1 MIKKPILSVTTP
13 VYNGFD
19 FIVRCYNNLLLQTFK
34 DWEWVIVDDGSTDG
48 TAEAVKMI
56 SDDRIRLFSYKP
68 NKGRGYARTK
78 AISQSRGDWVV
89 IWDVDDLHFPDR
101 LEEINKAR
109 LEGYDFFCSYAVVVD
124 NDLNIKGVRGF
135 SNAANGLPGGFVHPT
150 MACRSEIARK
160 IGYKSNIRTGE
171 DAKMLWIL
179 SMKYRGLWFNDAL
192 TIYQEDREVNLQKA
206 IDCNLGHLSQLKE
219 MFRDGTIDSFKNRI
233 LLYMK
238 YLCKLLIL
246 NFMRFYPSLYLRLV
260 PLRDYGET
268 RSGWTLSEE
277 RINFVKKLKY

>member
-1 MIKKPILSVTTP
+1 MIKKSILSVTTP
-13 VYNGFD
+13 VYNGVD
-19 FIVRCYNNLLLQTFK
+19 FIARCYNNLLLQTFK

-48 TAEAVKMI
+48 TAEMVKMI
-56 SDDRIRLFSYKP
+56 SDDRISMFSYES

-78 AISQSRGDWVV
+78 AVAQSRGDWVV

-109 LEGYDFFCSYAVVVD
+109 LDGYDFFCSYAVVVD
-124 NDLNIKGVRGF
+124 NDFNIKGIRGF
-135 SNAANGLPGGFVHPT
+135 SNPGNGLPRGFVHPT
-150 MACRSEIARK
+150 LACRTEIARK
-160 IGYKSNIRTGE
+160 IGYESNIRTGE

-179 SMKYRGLWFNDAL
+179 SMKYRGLWFEDAL
-192 TIYQEDREVNLQKA
+192 TIYQEDREVNLRKA
-206 IDCNLGHLSQLKE
+206 IDCNLGHLSQLKG
-219 MFRDGTIDSFKNRI
+219 MFRDNIIDSFKNQN

-246 NFMRFYPSLYLRLV
+246 NLMRLYPSLYLRLV

-268 RSGWTLSEE
+268 RHGWMLSEE
-277 RINFVKKLKY
+277 RIDFVKNRRH